1 MGLMLYHKRSPLD
14 DAYKQGK
21 QWYNQRKKVCIY
33 IYIIVYK
40 PNLIQTRIAE
50 NCYILLYLFS

>member
-1 MGLMLYHKRSPLD
+1 MKYTSKANNSLI
-14 DAYKQGK
+14 
-21 QWYNQRKKVCIY
+21 NEKKCVYIY

-50 NCYILLYLFS
+50 NCYILLYLFR